1 MPTKLK
7 TQTAKRLIAELDRIT
22 NDLGFFAAN
31 VAQDGTP
38 WSAKVLEELEPADM
52 ALRKTAWA
60 LREPSSATT
69 SGS

>member
-22 NDLGFFAAN
+22 NDLDFFAGN

-38 WSAKVLEELEPADM
+38 WSAKALEELEPAQM

-60 LREPSSATT
+60 LREPRQ
-69 SGS
+69 

>member
-1 MPTKLK
+1 MPAQLK

-22 NDLGFFAAN
+22 NDLDFFAAN

-38 WSAKVLEELEPADM
+38 WSAKVLEELEPAAV

-60 LREPSSATT
+60 LREPE
-69 SGS
+69 GRV